1 MFDGIININKEK
13 NMTSHDV
20 VNIVRRK
27 LGIKKVGHTGT
38 LDPMATGVL
47 PVCIGKAT
55 KLASFITDGNKVYRV
70 QMQLGISTDTYDITG
85 EILEQRDVNV
95 SAEEVRA
102 AVLSFIG
109 EQEQVPPMYSAI
121 KQGGKKLY
129 ELARAGKI
137 VERKARKINIFY
149 IDKLEIDGYKIG
161 FEVACSK
168 GTYIRS
174 LVFDIGEKLGAL
186 ATMTELERV
195 SVSGGYSI
203 DKAIKVSDFKVAS
216 EEEIRRHITT
226 LEEYFDDLD
235 KIKTDEKIHK
245 YLYNGNKLVFSADK
259 IETMLSEETKE
270 AGLAVNVY
278 SAYDE
283 YMGVYTFKKNK
294 GKYELSPKYFF
305 DFRKIDNENS

>member
-47 PVCIGKAT
+47 PICIGKAT
-55 KLASFITDGNKVYRV
+55 KLASFITDGNKVYHV
-70 QMQLGISTDTYDITG
+70 HMKLGISTDTYDITG
-85 EILEQRDVNV
+85 KVLDRREVDVLEAQIR
-95 SAEEVRA
+95 EV
-102 AVLSFIG
+102 VLSFVG

-129 ELARAGKI
+129 ELAREGKT

-149 IDKLEIDGYKIG
+149 IDKLEIEGEEIS

-174 LVFDIGEKLGAL
+174 LVFDIGEKLGTL

-203 DKAIKVSDFKVAS
+203 DKAIKVSDFKEAS
-216 EEEIRRHITT
+216 EAEIRAHITT
-226 LEEYFDDLD
+226 LEEYFADLD
-235 KIKTDEKIHK
+235 KIKIDEKLHK
-245 YLYNGNKLVFSADK
+245 YLYNGNKLVLPAKK
-259 IETMLSEETKE
+259 IELMLSEETIE
-270 AGLAVNVY
+270 GRLGVNVY

-283 YMGVYTFKKNK
+283 YMGVYTLKKSA

-305 DFRKIDNENS
+305 DFRKDK